1 MNVSTKNQTT
11 FTMPWIHT
19 DEEKLFFFYRRLVEF
34 KICDEKTIKPFNWSI
49 GVVVLGRSSSKCILY
64 S

>member
-1 MNVSTKNQTT
+1 MNVSTKSHTT
-11 FTMPWIHT
+11 FTMLWIHT
-19 DEEKLFFFYRRLVEF
+19 DEEKLFFFYRLLVEF

-49 GVVVLGRSSSKCILY
+49 GVVVLGSSSAKCILY